1 MTFRTRLVPLPAM
14 ALLAFFAYP
23 GVASPQDAAH
33 LKGLTAVVV
42 HVNPIVSPTGTIDV
56 SMTQLEAE
64 IQQRLRQAGI
74 TIVSGQAPRPF
85 GTQGHLWAD
94 VVMIRSSPGSSQ
106 WFLQTSVKLYGSVVL
121 AGSNERGEAITWGTD
136 RIQIVDTSQI
146 DARLREDLNFL
157 IDDFSRAYQS
167 VNPR

>member
-56 SMTQLEAE
+56 FMTQLEAE
-64 IQQRLRQAGI
+64 IQQRLRQAGSLSSRVKRPGRLARKGI
-74 TIVSGQAPRPF
+74 SGR
-85 GTQGHLWAD
+85 
-94 VVMIRSSPGSSQ
+94 
-106 WFLQTSVKLYGSVVL
+106 TS
-121 AGSNERGEAITWGTD
+121 
-136 RIQIVDTSQI
+136 
-146 DARLREDLNFL
+146 
-157 IDDFSRAYQS
+157 
-167 VNPR
+167 

>member
-1 MTFRTRLVPLPAM
+1 
-14 ALLAFFAYP
+14 
-23 GVASPQDAAH
+23 
-33 LKGLTAVVV
+33 
-42 HVNPIVSPTGTIDV
+42 
-56 SMTQLEAE
+56 
-64 IQQRLRQAGI
+64 
-74 TIVSGQAPRPF
+74 
-85 GTQGHLWAD
+85 
-94 VVMIRSSPGSSQ
+94 MIRSSPGSSQ